1 MWNEIPPA
9 PFCKGGETP
18 ASSSALFNGGRDA
31 GIDRIAQLV
40 TFYATTAQI
49 DQALNEALALQIPA
63 FLSMPLASAR
73 RTLTSS
79 NFAAM

>member
-1 MWNEIPPA
+1 M
-9 PFCKGGETP
+9 
-18 ASSSALFNGGRDA
+18 R
-31 GIDRIAQLV
+31 IDRIAQLV

-49 DQALNEALALQIPA
+49 DQALNEALALQAPA
-63 FLSMPLASAR
+63 FLSMPRATVL